1 VTGLDYVER
10 LRRLRV
16 VAEIT
21 ATESEP
27 AFVPRSVPALR
38 RAPAAA
44 GADAETEPAPGAERA
59 LRPRTTNPIARL
71 FEAIR
76 RWLVIFSRR

>member
-1 VTGLDYVER
+1 MTGLDYVER

-44 GADAETEPAPGAERA
+44 GAETEPACRAERA
-59 LRPRTTNPIARL
+59 LKPRTTNPIARL
-71 FEAIR
+71 FETIR